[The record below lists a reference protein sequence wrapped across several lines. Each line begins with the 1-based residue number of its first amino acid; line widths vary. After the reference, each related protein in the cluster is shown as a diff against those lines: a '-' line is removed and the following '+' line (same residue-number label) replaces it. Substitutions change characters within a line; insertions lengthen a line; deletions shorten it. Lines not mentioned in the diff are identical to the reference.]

1 MENTIY
7 YLPTEQEFQE
17 FLESSEHAEG
27 VILAE
32 FQERIK
38 KDYSAPAGDGLEAQ
52 LEKLG
57 LTLQAI

>member
-1 MENTIY
+1 MQNTIIY
-7 YLPTEQEFQE
+7 PTEEEFQE
-17 FLESSEHAEG
+17 FLNSSEHAEG
-27 VILAE
+27 MILAE

-38 KDYSAPAGDGLEAQ
+38 KDYSTPAGDNLEHE